1 MSLAKVYSASVVG
14 LDALPIE
21 VEVDILNGLPSLTI
35 VETQNYNLYSK

>member
-1 MSLAKVYSASVVG
+1 MALAKINSASVIG

-35 VETQNYNLYSK
+35 VEMQIYNFILK